1 MLHRAG
7 SGKRQ
12 LTFLKR
18 ILDAAFE
25 EHAPRLRVRE
35 RLLETWCRQHD
46 AQLAITNEDEQIFRA
61 CVRGQSLRGCAAVL
75 RLRQRSDERKELAPR
90 R

>member
-18 ILDAAFE
+18 ILDAVFE
-25 EHAPRLRVRE
+25 KHAPRFRVRE
-35 RLLETWCRQHD
+35 RLLETWCRQQD
-46 AQLAITNEDEQIFRA
+46 AQLAITNEDQQIFRA
-61 CVRGQSLRGCAAVL
+61 RVRGQRLRGRSPVL
-75 RLRQRSDERKELAPR
+75 WLRQRGDERKELTPR
-90 R
+90 G